1 MKRLLVLASAVLL
14 CGFTYGYKNN
24 KQTGKPDLV
33 VVGATP
39 ATNVQLSGQH
49 IVGTITYYK

>member
-39 ATNVQLSGQH
+39 AD
-49 IVGTITYYK
+49 ITGRNRPTYN